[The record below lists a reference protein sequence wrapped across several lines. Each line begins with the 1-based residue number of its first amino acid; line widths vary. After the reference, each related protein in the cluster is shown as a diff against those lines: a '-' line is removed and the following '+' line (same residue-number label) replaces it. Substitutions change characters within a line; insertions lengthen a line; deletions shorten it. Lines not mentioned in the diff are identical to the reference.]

1 MSQNTRAYYMNL
13 AREAARRYGVPEDLF
28 LSLIQQESG
37 FNPTAQSPK
46 GAYGLT
52 QLMPDTAAEL
62 GVDPRDIEQNLAGGA
77 RYLNQMMTRFPDL
90 NMALAAY
97 NAGPTLVSKLGRVPN
112 YKETQNY
119 IKSVL
124 GRLPDGRPRNMPLQ
138 AKMTERKPDMVGGK
152 MGGLFGR
159 LTKRDEM
166 TGLNPLQ
173 EMAASLDPLIHPKM
187 RAGADIRAQG
197 LQRAQYAKQE
207 TTKNATIEE
216 LKRVANGTGANAEL
230 ARQLLAAVSSGAMT
244 PADAYKTLLAQTY
257 DMSGDKIRSTVKFK
271 NGAYYVV
278 TDKGRKVYDR
288 EGNLVPNGPKAA
300 EVLRD
305 AELSGIAMEG
315 YGAGTIEQSKFQQK
329 YADELFGKAAQ
340 ITENIGT
347 IDEAIKQIDA
357 GARRGPVLD
366 LLPNI
371 TASSSALETA
381 LTRMGLDV
389 ISTVTFGALSEG
401 EMKAAMATAYPQNLN
416 EQDLRKWLVD
426 RKNGLIKLRKYSE
439 EAATFL
445 SNPMNT
451 RADWVKRM
459 QARRDQEVAGSQ
471 ENPYMSMSVEQL
483 NQEYANYA
491 TMTETQKAQFTA
503 ALRAKR

>member
-1 MSQNTRAYYMNL
+1 MNL
-13 AREAARRYGVPEDLF
+13 AREAARRHGVPEDLF
-28 LSLIQQESG
+28 ISLIQQESR

-97 NAGPTLVSKLGRVPN
+97 NAGPTLVAKLGRVPN

-138 AKMTERKPDMVGGK
+138 AKMTERKPDMIGGK
-152 MGGLFGR
+152 IGGLFGR

-173 EMAASLDPLIHPKM
+173 ELAASLDPLIHPQM
-187 RAGADIRAQG
+187 RAGANIREQG
-197 LQRAQYAKQE
+197 LRRAQYTKQE
-207 TTKNATIEE
+207 ATKNATIEE
-216 LKRVANGTGANAEL
+216 LKRVANGTGTNAQL
-230 ARQLLAAVSSGAMT
+230 ARELLAAVSSGAMS
-244 PADAYKTLLAQTY
+244 PADAYKALISQTY

-288 EGNLVPNGPKAA
+288 EGNLVPNGPRAA
-300 EVLRD
+300 EVLRE

-315 YGAGTIEQSKFQQK
+315 YGAGTVEQAKFQQK

-371 TASSSALETA
+371 TPASSALESA

-401 EMKAAMATAYPQNLN
+401 EMRAAMATAYPQNLN

-459 QARRDQEVAGSQ
+459 QARRDQEVAGSR
-471 ENPYMSMSVEQL
+471 ENPYMGMSLAEL
-483 NQEYANYA
+483 NEAYAKYA
-491 TMTETQKAQFTA
+491 QMSELEKTQFRDALKAAEANQ
-503 ALRAKR
+503 